1 MTTLLRART
10 FVLIM
15 ALSICG
21 GAGYGRAD
29 SSPPAE
35 KNLLANGDF
44 AKGSVDQPDEWRVEA
59 WVNSPE
65 AFAHHWVHP
74 GDGGPN
80 QLEVENLK
88 ANDARWEQAVSL
100 PEGLYHLS
108 VELRG
113 ENVGADA
120 DGVSVS
126 IMTDGMMS
134 PEVRG
139 TSDWRRVGFYFK
151 VGKHGADIDVALR
164 VGGYGSLN
172 TGRGYYRDARL
183 EKIAALPVGAAPF
196 FDWEAIQK
204 QETPKPIGR
213 PWTLAL
219 VLVAL
224 CGIVVVGW
232 MLFGVEPVPVQGD
245 LQARETGKSKGP
257 RRR

>member
-1 MTTLLRART
+1 MTLSVRARLTLLP
-10 FVLIM
+10 L
-15 ALSICG
+15 ALSL
-21 GAGYGRAD
+21 ALAAMFVRAD
-29 SSPPAE
+29 SAFADG

-44 AKGSVDQPDEWRVEA
+44 AKGSMDQPDEWRVEA
-59 WVNSPE
+59 WINSPD

-80 QLEVENLK
+80 ELEVDNLK

-100 PEGLYHLS
+100 PEGFYHLD
-108 VELRG
+108 VELRA
-113 ENVGADA
+113 ENVGADN
-120 DGVSVS
+120 DGASVS

-134 PEVRG
+134 PEAHG
-139 TSDWRRVGFYFK
+139 ATQWRRVGFYFK

-172 TGRGYYRDARL
+172 TGRGFFRDAQL
-183 EKIAALPVGAAPF
+183 VKIDALPAGAAPF

-219 VLVAL
+219 VMIAL
-224 CGIVVVGW
+224 AAIVVVGW
-232 MLFGVEPVPVQGD
+232 RLFGVEPVPGASVPPPRQP
-245 LQARETGKSKGP
+245 GKVKGSG
-257 RRR
+257 RR